1 MKKLFVC
8 AMLMGLVL
16 PAFAADAIYKGD
28 AKKDVVCYF
37 FRGNFCSDP
46 ACKKLLYNHPGNAVS
61 KVKGRID
68 AKNAIYRLMG
78 DKIFK
83 GYSVKKEDCIATIVE
98 TKTQKGNLKAAKVYE
113 GWAIAR
119 DKKEKFEK
127 GGITIITSMKV
138 TADGISKPAGKV
150 LYTIID
156 NKIYKGDSTDPKD
169 CVLNYTGDLNAS
181 RLLFVCIELAK

>member
-16 PAFAADAIYKGD
+16 PAFAIDAIYKGD
-28 AKKDVVCYF
+28 ARKEAVCYF
-37 FRGNFCSDP
+37 FRGSFYADAARKN
-46 ACKKLLYNHPGNAVS
+46 LIYNHPGNAVS
-61 KVKGRID
+61 KEKGRIT
-68 AKNAIYRLMG
+68 AKNAIYRIMS

-83 GYSVKKEDCIATIVE
+83 GYSVKKDDCIATIVE

-113 GWAIAR
+113 GWAQVR

-138 TADGISKPAGKV
+138 TSDGISKPAGKV
-150 LYTIID
+150 LYTISD
-156 NKIYKGDSTDPKD
+156 NKIYKGDSTDAKD

>member
-28 AKKDVVCYF
+28 AKKEAVCYF
-37 FRGNFCSDP
+37 FRGNFCSDS
-46 ACKKLLYNHPGNAVS
+46 ACKKVIYNHPGNAVS
-61 KVKGRID
+61 KEKKTN
-68 AKNAIYRLMG
+68 AKNAIYRIMS
-78 DKIFK
+78 DRIYK

-113 GWAIAR
+113 GWAQVR
-119 DKKEKFEK
+119 DKKEKHEK
-127 GGITIITSMKV
+127 GGITIVTGMKV
-138 TADGISKPAGKV
+138 TSDGISKPAGKV
-150 LYTIID
+150 LYTISD